1 VNMWNENAEW
11 ELERSERLIADA
23 ADWLLF
29 AEEGDEVDRV
39 YYEDLARQALA
50 ESDSIAEQADAC
62 VTTAEIL
69 GEI

>member
-1 VNMWNENAEW
+1 
-11 ELERSERLIADA
+11 
-23 ADWLLF
+23 
-29 AEEGDEVDRV
+29 VDRV